1 MIYLVLAIGILLL
14 IIIAKGKIKK
24 VKTGT
29 VTVITGAVK
38 SGKTLLAVRLALKE
52 YRINRL
58 KWRIRKIFKKDEEE
72 PLLYSNT
79 PLAVKYTPITREILL
94 RQKRMNYKSVV
105 LLTEASLVWDNML
118 YKNNDINEQ
127 IMLFIKLF
135 GHETKG
141 GTLIIDTQAVGDLA
155 IAVRRCISTRL
166 YVDSTIRTIPFLT
179 ISKVKEERYD
189 EEGATIQ
196 VNEGDQDK
204 QYKYII
210 GTKSIYKKYDR
221 YAFSV
226 LTDNLKAENK
236 QIDGTKVEDLKQR
249 VIIGFREWKG
259 VKKNDEENK

>member
-1 MIYLVLAIGILLL
+1 MFYIILAIGIIL
-14 IIIAKGKIKK
+14 ILIFVKGKLKRI
-24 VKTGT
+24 KTGT

-38 SGKTLLAVRLALKE
+38 SGKTLLAVRLALRE
-52 YRINRL
+52 YRLNHF

-79 PLAVKYTPITREILL
+79 PLAVRYTPITKEILL

-141 GTLIIDTQAVGDLA
+141 GSLIIDTQAVGDLA

-166 YVDSTIRTIPFLT
+166 YVDSTIKSIPFLT
-179 ISKVKEERYD
+179 VSRVKEERYD
-189 EEGATIQ
+189 EEGATLQ

-204 QYKYII
+204 QYKYVI
-210 GTKSIYKKYDR
+210 GTKTIYQKYDR

-226 LTDNLKAENK
+226 LTDALDAEKN
-236 QIDGTKVEDLKQR
+236 QIDGANASDLKQR
-249 VIIGFREWKG
+249 EIVAFRDWKG
-259 VKKNDEENK
+259 AKKDDKKDK